1 MQVEKE
7 HMRPTEQ
14 VAAASAEAVTEARP
28 RRTDKPLI
36 KRKGVKGPNPLSMKK
51 KAPKRTP
58 ASGAAPASTAAAAAA
73 DQPSKA
79 HRPRRRPKAASAALV
94 APA

>member
-7 HMRPTEQ
+7 HMRPTQQ
-14 VAAASAEAVTEARP
+14 VAAASAEADTEARP

-51 KAPKRTP
+51 KASKRK
-58 ASGAAPASTAAAAAA
+58 APAAVAPALAAATAGAVDEMA
-73 DQPSKA
+73 SRPR
-79 HRPRRRPKAASAALV
+79 RPRRRPKATSAEMS
-94 APA
+94 